1 VTSIKV
7 RMVKARKSRVVS
19 DSEMVDEIAA
29 KTIKHNKYETDDNAD
44 ISMNVCSLFSS
55 LRVLG
60 HCECLRTGVGVLTS
74 ATP

>member
-1 VTSIKV
+1 MTFTKV

-29 KTIKHNKYETDDNAD
+29 KTVKHNKYETDDNAD
-44 ISMNVCSLFSS
+44 VSMNVCSPSSS
-55 LRVLG
+55 LRVFMY
-60 HCECLRTGVGVLTS
+60 CECLRTGVGVLTS